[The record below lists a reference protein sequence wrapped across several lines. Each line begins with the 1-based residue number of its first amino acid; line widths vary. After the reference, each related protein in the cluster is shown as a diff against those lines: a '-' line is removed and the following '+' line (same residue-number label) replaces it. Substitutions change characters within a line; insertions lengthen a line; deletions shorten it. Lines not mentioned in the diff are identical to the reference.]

1 MSTNQIAW
9 IVIAAVAV
17 VLIVVL
23 IIVARRATLHRRQR
37 QAAQIRQEASVQT
50 EKVERREALAAETAA
65 KARAAQAEAD
75 AKAAEAARLQSR
87 AGAHQA
93 AAATSREEV
102 QGQWE
107 RADKVDPRVDADRG
121 AATDQSGSER
131 DTVRSGERPTDSDLP
146 RHGNSSDH
154 RDTR

>member
-1 MSTNQIAW
+1 MSTHQIAW

-23 IIVARRATLHRRQR
+23 IIVARRATIHRRQR

-65 KARAAQAEAD
+65 KARAAQAEAE
-75 AKAAEAARLQSR
+75 AKAAEAARLQDR
-87 AGAHQA
+87 AGAHQS
-93 AAATSREEV
+93 AAATSREQV
-102 QGQWE
+102 QEQWE
-107 RADKVDPRVDADRG
+107 RADRIDPRVDADRG

-131 DTVRSGERPTDSDLP
+131 DTARSGEQPTDADVP
-146 RHGNSSDH
+146 QHGKSSDY